1 MTWSKVKL
9 LRPAGTV
16 RPATADLTDRLRSAF
31 TAALDSPTFTRGDCE
46 QAMVRVVIDTLSAAG
61 FDDLDATE
69 LRLLGWLCGW
79 EPETVGALVGL
90 MIAGGAR

>member
-1 MTWSKVKL
+1 MTWSKVKP

-16 RPATADLTDRLRSAF
+16 RPATADLTDRLRSASI
-31 TAALDSPTFTRGDCE
+31 ACSQSPL
-46 QAMVRVVIDTLSAAG
+46 RVVIDTLSAAG